1 MPLATFDPLAEGS
14 LRKFNQPKS
23 EDTQMEIIKRF
34 RYLAEDVLGV
44 RFNRKMTD
52 REHAKHGNTHIDH
65 FDVDGHGRTV
75 FISDWQKYKGNPTLP
90 GMTEAI
96 DRPIYDM
103 QVVTNATTSLDLFQ
117 VPRSGSTKTINETN
131 MTQAGVL
138 PSPEKLTIKRIGNV
152 ILTAVLADFQLIAW
166 QVVFTFTANSK
177 IYTQGPLFYY
187 GAGMG
192 ISGQTTANNTSVL
205 TLNVPGENGVRSLVY
220 DIPINPQDPFNANLE
235 MHGSGSI
242 GARTI
247 GAIAVSASTEV
258 KCILQGP
265 SERAI

>member
-1 MPLATFDPLAEGS
+1 
-14 LRKFNQPKS
+14 
-23 EDTQMEIIKRF
+23 MEIMKRF
-34 RYLAEDVLGV
+34 RYLAEEKLGV

-52 REHAKHGNTHIDH
+52 REHNKWGNVHIDH
-65 FDVDGHGRTV
+65 FDVDKEGHTV
-75 FISDWQKYKGNPTLP
+75 FISDWQKAKTNPTLP

-96 DRPIYDM
+96 DAPFYDM
-103 QVVTNATTSLDLFQ
+103 AVVTTSTTSLDLFQ

-138 PSPEKLTIKRIGNV
+138 PSPQKFTIKRIGNV
-152 ILTAVLADFQLIAW
+152 ILSAVFADFQLLAW
-166 QVVFTFTANSK
+166 QVVFTFSANQK

-220 DIPINPQDPFNANLE
+220 DIPLNPQDPFSGNLE
-235 MHGSGSI
+235 MHGGGSI

-247 GAIAVSASTEV
+247 GALSALSASTEI
-258 KCILQGP
+258 KCVLQGP